1 MAKKKE
7 EKTNVM
13 RILDQRKIPYT
24 ARFYEDSQGP
34 EGTREYGVHV
44 AEALGQDPARGFK
57 TLVARGASKGIYV
70 FEVPAPENLDLK
82 KAPGRWGRSPS
93 SCCTWRRSTPLPATS
108 GAAVPRWG

>member
-82 KAPGRWGRSPS
+82 KAPSRSS
-93 SCCTWRRSTPLPATS
+93 SARGASSTWAPIFPAEI
-108 GAAVPRWG
+108 